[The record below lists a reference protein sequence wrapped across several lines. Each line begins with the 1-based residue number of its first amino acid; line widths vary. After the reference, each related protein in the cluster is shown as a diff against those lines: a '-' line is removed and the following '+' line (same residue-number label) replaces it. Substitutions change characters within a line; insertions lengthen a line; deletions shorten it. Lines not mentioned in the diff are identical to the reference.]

1 MTDQVRGEDT
11 KDAGQR
17 AEAIRA
23 WIEQAQ
29 AEADEVVGVGE
40 AESGQVTAKAA
51 AGGRVTDIK
60 FGPRAL
66 RLDSKRLA
74 DAVRS
79 AVGRAQRDA
88 AEKVN
93 GLMRKAMDGF
103 DPAETQAALARI
115 SQIDW

>member
-1 MTDQVRGEDT
+1 MTDQVPGQDT
-11 KDAGQR
+11 KDAGRR
-17 AEAIRA
+17 AAAIRA
-23 WIEQAQ
+23 WVEQTR
-29 AEADEVVGVGE
+29 AEADQVVGTGT

-51 AGGRVTDIK
+51 AGGRVTDIG

-66 RLDSKRLA
+66 RLDGKRLA

-88 AEKVN
+88 AEKLN
-93 GLMRKAMDGF
+93 ALMRTAPDGF
-103 DPAETQAALARI
+103 DPAETQTVLTRI